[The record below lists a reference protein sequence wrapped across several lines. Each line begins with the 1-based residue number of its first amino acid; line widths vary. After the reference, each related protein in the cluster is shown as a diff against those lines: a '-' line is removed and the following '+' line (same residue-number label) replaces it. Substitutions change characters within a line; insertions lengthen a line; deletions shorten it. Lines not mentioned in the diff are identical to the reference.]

1 MLTRPEIGEGIEK
14 TCLRIHL
21 PEQFRD
27 TDTRHHS
34 IDRAHRSRIALDC
47 YKNLVQK
54 TSMKV
59 GYARVSP
66 EEQKLDL
73 LIKNLTVAVCDRLN
87 TVQAQSRATATES
100 RSRFSEAMELL
111 CAGDL
116 LVVWKLDGVKRSI
129 ADLINLLKLFGD
141 QGVDLRSSIDEIATT
156 AAGGRGFHI
165 MGAKGLIQERFTAVL
180 ASAKKKLQAV
190 GPSAGADT
198 STNPARECRHVVKA
212 RDRIGYGKNT
222 RGELRTIQR
231 TIGIIW

>member
-34 IDRAHRSRIALDC
+34 IDRAHSSRIALDC

-73 LIKNLTVAVCDRLN
+73 LIKNLTVAVCDRLD

-180 ASAKKKLQAV
+180 ASAKKRCKRLDCPLALTLAQ
-190 GPSAGADT
+190 
-198 STNPARECRHVVKA
+198 
-212 RDRIGYGKNT
+212 
-222 RGELRTIQR
+222 IQHANAAMSPKQE
-231 TIGIIW
+231 TVSGMAKILGGNCAQFNALSG